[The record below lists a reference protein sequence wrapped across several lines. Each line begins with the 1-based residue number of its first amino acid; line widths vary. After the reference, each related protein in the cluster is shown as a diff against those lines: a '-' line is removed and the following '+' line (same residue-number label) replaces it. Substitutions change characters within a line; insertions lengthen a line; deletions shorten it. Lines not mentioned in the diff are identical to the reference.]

1 MKIRDL
7 LAAESI
13 ELNGKVTG
21 KKEALDAMVDLM
33 AKSGKINDV
42 EVYRK
47 GVYAREEESTT
58 GIGEGIAIPHCKS
71 DSVSRPGLAAMVV
84 PEGVDFDSLDG
95 EKVNLIFLIAA
106 PNTKENVHL
115 DVLSK
120 LSVLLMDED
129 FTANLRNAKTV
140 DEFLHVIDA
149 AEAEKD
155 AEEEKKEEEQKAE
168 APASNGKLITTTDS
182 FTEMPPNNGM
192 VKATLFSNA
201 FASSSPI
208 SPPPYDKFSCLT
220 GICKRFCLFLQESV
234 CLVLL

>member
-106 PNTKENVHL
+106 PNTKERSSRRAQQIVCVT
-115 DVLSK
+115 DGRGFYSK
-120 LSVLLMDED
+120 P
-129 FTANLRNAKTV
+129 AQC
-140 DEFLHVIDA
+140 
-149 AEAEKD
+149 KD
-155 AEEEKKEEEQKAE
+155 
-168 APASNGKLITTTDS
+168 G
-182 FTEMPPNNGM
+182 
-192 VKATLFSNA
+192 
-201 FASSSPI
+201 
-208 SPPPYDKFSCLT
+208 
-220 GICKRFCLFLQESV
+220 
-234 CLVLL
+234 

>member
-1 MKIRDL
+1 
-7 LAAESI
+7 
-13 ELNGKVTG
+13 
-21 KKEALDAMVDLM
+21 
-33 AKSGKINDV
+33 
-42 EVYRK
+42 
-47 GVYAREEESTT
+47 
-58 GIGEGIAIPHCKS
+58 
-71 DSVSRPGLAAMVV
+71 MVV

-155 AEEEKKEEEQKAE
+155 AEEEKKEEEKKAE
-168 APASNGKLITTTDS
+168 APVSNGKLILAVTGC
-182 FTEMPPNNGM
+182 P
-192 VKATLFSNA
+192 
-201 FASSSPI
+201 
-208 SPPPYDKFSCLT
+208 T
-220 GICKRFCLFLQESV
+220 GIAHTYMAAEALEKKAKELGYRIKVETRGSGGAKN
-234 CLVLL
+234 VLTKAEIAEASALSLPRHTGSNGSFRRKTGDPV

>member
-1 MKIRDL
+1 MTLIR
-7 LAAESI
+7 
-13 ELNGKVTG
+13 
-21 KKEALDAMVDLM
+21 
-33 AKSGKINDV
+33 
-42 EVYRK
+42 
-47 GVYAREEESTT
+47 
-58 GIGEGIAIPHCKS
+58 
-71 DSVSRPGLAAMVV
+71 
-84 PEGVDFDSLDG
+84 LDG

-168 APASNGKLITTTDS
+168 APSFQWKTDPGSYRLPNRYRTYLYGGRSTEKKAKELGYRIKVETRGSGGAKNVLTKAGDRRGRVHYRCSGHDRFQWIVSHGKPVIQCKVADGISKAEELLDQKRQIGHASIYESGGKACR
-182 FTEMPPNNGM
+182 MHQN
-192 VKATLFSNA
+192 
-201 FASSSPI
+201 
-208 SPPPYDKFSCLT
+208 
-220 GICKRFCLFLQESV
+220 
-234 CLVLL
+234 